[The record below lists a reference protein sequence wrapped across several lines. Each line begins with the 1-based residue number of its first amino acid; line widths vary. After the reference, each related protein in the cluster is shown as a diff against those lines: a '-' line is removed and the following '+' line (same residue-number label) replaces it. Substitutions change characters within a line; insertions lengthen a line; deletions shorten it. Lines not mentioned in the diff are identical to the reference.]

1 MYLKFGVPKVL
12 RVKHALGTLGTSHF
26 RHFSIYLSQFFNIML
41 IRIYNENP
49 NPKQIRQIVDLLDEG
64 GIIIYPTDT
73 VYAMGCDILATKS
86 IEKIARF
93 KGLNPK
99 NPELSL
105 IFHDMSQLSE
115 YTIIRDNTIFK
126 LLKRNLPGP
135 FTFIVQANNQIPK
148 LFKNKKKTVGIRIP
162 DNNIVLELVREL
174 GRPIIT
180 KSIHDPDEV
189 IEYTTDPELIYEKY
203 GDFTDTVID
212 GGFGRN
218 EASTIV
224 DCTGEEIQIL
234 RQGLGIL
241 EL

>member
-1 MYLKFGVPKVL
+1 
-12 RVKHALGTLGTSHF
+12 
-26 RHFSIYLSQFFNIML
+26 ML
-41 IRIYNENP
+41 LRIYPENP
-49 NPKQIRQIVDLLDEG
+49 SQDRIRKVVDVLEAE

-73 VYAMGCDILATKS
+73 IYAMGCDIKANKS
-86 IEKIARF
+86 IDKIARM
-93 KGLNPK
+93 KGLNPM
-99 NPELSL
+99 NPDMSL

-115 YTIIRDNTIFK
+115 YTVIRDNSVFK

-162 DNNIVLELVREL
+162 DNNIVLELVKEL

-180 KSIHDPDEV
+180 TSIHDPDEV

-203 GDFTDTVID
+203 QDFAEIVID
-212 GGFGRN
+212 GGYGKN

-224 DCTGEEIQIL
+224 DCTSGEIKVI

>member
-1 MYLKFGVPKVL
+1 
-12 RVKHALGTLGTSHF
+12 
-26 RHFSIYLSQFFNIML
+26 ML
-41 IRIYNENP
+41 IRIYPENP
-49 NPKQIRQIVDLLDEG
+49 NPKQIRKVVDVLDAG

-73 VYAMGCDILATKS
+73 VYAMGCDIKANKS
-86 IEKIARF
+86 IEKIAKF
-93 KGLNPK
+93 KGLNPM
-99 NPELSL
+99 NPDMSL

-115 YTIIRDNTIFK
+115 YTVIRDNSLFK

-148 LFKNKKKTVGIRIP
+148 LFKNRKKTVGIRIP
-162 DNNIVLELVREL
+162 DNNVALELVREL

-180 KSIHDPDEV
+180 TSVHDPDIL

-203 GDFTDTVID
+203 GDFVDIVVD
-212 GGFGRN
+212 GGCGKN

-224 DCTGEEIQIL
+224 DCTSDEIKII

-241 EL
+241 EF

>member
-1 MYLKFGVPKVL
+1 
-12 RVKHALGTLGTSHF
+12 
-26 RHFSIYLSQFFNIML
+26 ML
-41 IRIYNENP
+41 IRIFNENP
-49 NPKQIRQIVDLLDEG
+49 NHKHIRKIVDQLESG
-64 GIIIYPTDT
+64 AIIIYPTDT
-73 VYAMGCDILATKS
+73 VYAMGCDIRASRS

-99 NPELSL
+99 NPDLSL

-115 YTIIRDNTIFK
+115 YTIIRDNNIFK

-135 FTFIVQANNQIPK
+135 FTFIVQANSQIPK

-162 DNNIVLELVREL
+162 ENNIVLELVREL

-180 KSIHDPDEV
+180 TSIHDPDEI

-203 GDFTDTVID
+203 SDFVDTVID
-212 GGFGRN
+212 GGYGNN

-224 DCTGEEIQIL
+224 DCTGEEIEIV

>member
-1 MYLKFGVPKVL
+1 
-12 RVKHALGTLGTSHF
+12 
-26 RHFSIYLSQFFNIML
+26 ML
-41 IRIYNENP
+41 IRIFNDNP
-49 NPKQIRQIVDLLDEG
+49 NHKQIRRVVDLLEAG

-73 VYAMGCDILATKS
+73 VYAMGCDIKATKS

-115 YTIIRDNTIFK
+115 YTIIRDNNIFK

-162 DNNIVLELVREL
+162 DSTIVLELVREL
-174 GRPIIT
+174 GRPIVT
-180 KSIHDPDEV
+180 TSIHDQDEV
-189 IEYTTDPELIYEKY
+189 IEYTTDPELIFEKFS
-203 GDFTDTVID
+203 DFTDAIID
-212 GGFGRN
+212 GGYGNN
-218 EASTIV
+218 EASTVV
-224 DCTGEEIQIL
+224 DCTGEEIEIV

>member
-1 MYLKFGVPKVL
+1 
-12 RVKHALGTLGTSHF
+12 
-26 RHFSIYLSQFFNIML
+26 ML
-41 IRIYNENP
+41 LRIYPENP
-49 NPKQIRQIVDLLDEG
+49 NPRHIRKVVDVLESG

-73 VYAMGCDILATKS
+73 IYAMGCDIKANRS
-86 IEKIARF
+86 IDRIARF
-93 KGLNPK
+93 KGLNPT
-99 NPELSL
+99 NPDLSI

-162 DNNIVLELVREL
+162 ENNITMEIVKEL

-180 KSIHDPDEV
+180 TSIHEHDD
-189 IEYTTDPELIYEKY
+189 ISEYITDPELIYERY
-203 GDFTDTVID
+203 RDFAEIVID

-224 DCTGEEIQIL
+224 DCTSEEIQII
-234 RQGLGIL
+234 RQGLGEL
-241 EL
+241 EF

>member
-1 MYLKFGVPKVL
+1 
-12 RVKHALGTLGTSHF
+12 
-26 RHFSIYLSQFFNIML
+26 ML

-49 NPKQIRQIVDLLDEG
+49 NPKQIRQIVDLLEDG

-73 VYAMGCDILATKS
+73 VYAMGCDIMATNA

-93 KGLNPK
+93 KGLNPQ

-115 YTIIRDNTIFK
+115 YTIIHDNNIFK

-180 KSIHDPDEV
+180 TSIHDPDEL

-203 GDFTDTVID
+203 RDFTDTVID
-212 GGFGRN
+212 GGFGKN

-224 DCTGEEIQIL
+224 DCTGDEIVVV
-234 RQGLGIL
+234 RQGLGVL
-241 EL
+241 EI

>member
-1 MYLKFGVPKVL
+1 MF
-12 RVKHALGTLGTSHF
+12 
-26 RHFSIYLSQFFNIML
+26 
-41 IRIYNENP
+41 IRLYPVNP
-49 NPKQIRQIVDLLDEG
+49 NPRHIRKVVDVLEEG

-73 VYAMGCDILATKS
+73 IYAMGCDIRAIRS

-99 NPELSL
+99 NPDMSL

-115 YTIIRDNTIFK
+115 YTVIRDNAIFK

-180 KSIHDPDEV
+180 TSIHDQDEI

-203 GDFTDTVID
+203 REFADIIIN
-212 GGFGRN
+212 GGYGKN

-224 DCTGEEIQIL
+224 DCTSDEIQIV

>member
-1 MYLKFGVPKVL
+1 
-12 RVKHALGTLGTSHF
+12 
-26 RHFSIYLSQFFNIML
+26 ML
-41 IRIYNENP
+41 IKIYPENP
-49 NPKQIRQIVDLLDEG
+49 NNKQILQVVDVLEAG
-64 GIIIYPTDT
+64 GIIVYPTDT
-73 VYAMGCDILATKS
+73 VYAMGCDIKATKA

-99 NPELSL
+99 NPDLSL

-115 YTIIRDNTIFK
+115 YTIIRDNNIFK

-135 FTFIVQANNQIPK
+135 FTFIVLANNQIPK

-162 DNNIVLELVREL
+162 DSSIVSEITREL

-180 KSIHDPDEV
+180 TSIHDQDAV

-203 GDFTDTVID
+203 CDFADVIID
-212 GGFGRN
+212 GGFGNN

-224 DCTGEEIQIL
+224 DCTGEQPEII
-234 RQGLGIL
+234 RQGLGEL

>member
-1 MYLKFGVPKVL
+1 
-12 RVKHALGTLGTSHF
+12 
-26 RHFSIYLSQFFNIML
+26 ML
-41 IRIYNENP
+41 IRVFNENT
-49 NPKQIRQIVDLLDEG
+49 NYKDIRKIVDLLENG
-64 GIIIYPTDT
+64 AIIIYPTDT
-73 VYAMGCDILATKS
+73 VYAMGCDIKASRS

-99 NPELSL
+99 NPDLSL

-115 YTIIRDNTIFK
+115 YTIIRDNNIFK

-174 GRPIIT
+174 GRPIVT
-180 KSIHDPDEV
+180 TSIHDPDEI
-189 IEYTTDPELIYEKY
+189 IEYTTDPELIHEKY
-203 GDFTDTVID
+203 SDFVDAVLD
-212 GGFGRN
+212 GGFGNN
-218 EASTIV
+218 EASTVV
-224 DCTGEEIQIL
+224 DCTGDEIEIV

>member
-1 MYLKFGVPKVL
+1 MLLKL
-12 RVKHALGTLGTSHF
+12 YH
-26 RHFSIYLSQFFNIML
+26 
-41 IRIYNENP
+41 ENP
-49 NPKQIRQIVDLLDEG
+49 NPDRIRKVVEVLEEG

-73 VYAMGCDILATKS
+73 VYAMGCDIKAHKS
-86 IEKIARF
+86 IEKIARL
-93 KGLNPK
+93 KGLNPL
-99 NPELSL
+99 NPDMSL
-105 IFHDMSQLSE
+105 IFKDMSQLSE
-115 YTIIRDNTIFK
+115 YTVIRDNSVFK

-162 DNNIVLELVREL
+162 DNNIVHEIVREL

-180 KSIHDPDEV
+180 TSIHDPDEV

-203 GDFTDTVID
+203 RDIAEIVID
-212 GGFGRN
+212 GGYGRN

-224 DCTGEEIQIL
+224 DCTSEEINII

-241 EL
+241 EF

>member
-1 MYLKFGVPKVL
+1 
-12 RVKHALGTLGTSHF
+12 
-26 RHFSIYLSQFFNIML
+26 ML

-49 NPKQIRQIVDLLDEG
+49 NARHIRQIIDLLEDG

-86 IEKIARF
+86 IEKIARL

-135 FTFIVQANNQIPK
+135 FTFIVQANSQIPK

-180 KSIHDPDEV
+180 TSIHDPDEV

-203 GDFTDTVID
+203 SDIADAIID
-212 GGFGRN
+212 GGFGKN

-224 DCTGEEIQIL
+224 DCTGEEIEII

-241 EL
+241 EQ

>member
-1 MYLKFGVPKVL
+1 
-12 RVKHALGTLGTSHF
+12 
-26 RHFSIYLSQFFNIML
+26 ML
-41 IRIYNENP
+41 LRIYPENP
-49 NPKQIRQIVDLLDEG
+49 NQDRIRKVVDVLDGG

-73 VYAMGCDILATKS
+73 VYAMGCDIKANKS
-86 IEKIARF
+86 IDKIARL
-93 KGLNPK
+93 KGLNPL
-99 NPELSL
+99 NPDMSL

-115 YTIIRDNTIFK
+115 YTIIRDNSVFK

-162 DNNIVLELVREL
+162 ANEIVRELVKEL

-180 KSIHDPDEV
+180 TSIHDPDEV
-189 IEYTTDPELIYEKY
+189 IEYTTDPELIFEKY
-203 GDFTDTVID
+203 RDFAEIVIN
-212 GGFGRN
+212 GGYGRN

-224 DCTGEEIQIL
+224 DCTSDEIKIV

-241 EL
+241 EF